1 MQQFE
6 FIAPSSLAEVLE
18 LLERHGDG
26 CRVVAGGTDI
36 MPALRNGRLSCVTRL
51 VDIRRRQ
58 ELRGIKI
65 TGDGLWIGA
74 ATTHSEVVQ
83 SPDVRARWPLLA
95 EACGRIGSKQIRNLA
110 TVGGNVANASPAADS
125 VPALLCLDAR
135 ISLLSGH
142 GKRELPLQSYLA
154 ERKRNAPAELVEGF
168 TLPFPLANTYSKF
181 VKVSRRQAMAISRLS
196 LAMALHVDGGVID
209 FVRIVPGAMLAVP
222 QHLER
227 VEEYLVGRELTED
240 AGTEAA
246 RLTAD
251 VVTGI
256 TGMRP
261 SFKYKLTVLEG
272 LVRQVLAQFRDG
284 GADHG

>member
-18 LLERHGDG
+18 LLECHGDG

-154 ERKRNAPAELVEGF
+154 EEKETPRLNWWKGLPCRFHWQTPTASSSRCPGGRRWRSPASAWQWPCMWMGE
-168 TLPFPLANTYSKF
+168 
-181 VKVSRRQAMAISRLS
+181 
-196 LAMALHVDGGVID
+196 
-209 FVRIVPGAMLAVP
+209 
-222 QHLER
+222 
-227 VEEYLVGRELTED
+227 
-240 AGTEAA
+240 
-246 RLTAD
+246 
-251 VVTGI
+251 
-256 TGMRP
+256 
-261 SFKYKLTVLEG
+261 
-272 LVRQVLAQFRDG
+272 
-284 GADHG
+284 